1 MNYIIYL
8 IYFISFFWNICYYLF
23 IYLLFIHSFYTVQIL
38 LAILIDA
45 QPFYITGISTREKH
59 QRVSSN
65 AIQCSIAYGLT
76 ALVSYYVSVDPHR
89 ITYLF
94 VQGGRRFL
102 FLFLLPFTTQYT
114 PTYFYKRRMRRSY
127 STLASTSIP
136 TTTTTN
142 STAPHD
148 LPNNNT
154 TYSRFGWLF
163 PWRIRS
169 QPLIF
174 HHELPLYHNI
184 PSSNTS
190 APTSTAKITA
200 TSTSTAAIPHHT
212 IMAIPSTK
220 NTTTTPRYYQNTGT
234 SNTSFWSNSTF
245 RNIGSSSN
253 SDGKAKKS
261 KKKR

>member
-1 MNYIIYL
+1 
-8 IYFISFFWNICYYLF
+8 
-23 IYLLFIHSFYTVQIL
+23 
-38 LAILIDA
+38 
-45 QPFYITGISTREKH
+45 
-59 QRVSSN
+59 
-65 AIQCSIAYGLT
+65 
-76 ALVSYYVSVDPHR
+76 
-89 ITYLF
+89 
-94 VQGGRRFL
+94 
-102 FLFLLPFTTQYT
+102 
-114 PTYFYKRRMRRSY
+114 MRRSY

-190 APTSTAKITA
+190 APTSSAKITA

-212 IMAIPSTK
+212 TMAIPPTK
-220 NTTTTPRYYQNTGT
+220 NTTTTSSSRYYQNTGT
-234 SNTSFWSNSTF
+234 SSTSFWSNSTF
-245 RNIGSSSN
+245 RNIGNSSN